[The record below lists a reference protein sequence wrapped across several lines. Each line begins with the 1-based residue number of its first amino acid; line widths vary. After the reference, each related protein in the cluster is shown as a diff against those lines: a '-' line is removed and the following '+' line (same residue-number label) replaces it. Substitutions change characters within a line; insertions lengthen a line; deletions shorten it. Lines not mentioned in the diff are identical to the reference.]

1 MATATLFAQTPSANF
16 TASPIS
22 GCSPLIVQFQDQSTG
37 NPTSWS
43 WDLGNGNT
51 STLRNPQATYFT
63 PGNYTVRLTVTN
75 ASGTNTLTRTQYI
88 TVYQP
93 PTVNF
98 SGSPQTGC
106 FPEHTQFTDLSSAA
120 PGSSIISW
128 QWDFGNGV
136 TSTLQNPLAT
146 YSASGAFAVTL
157 KVTDDRGC
165 SRILG
170 RSSYINVTPG
180 VTASFAPNPAIA
192 CTAPAIIRFNNTSTG
207 PGTMS
212 YQWNFG
218 DGGISSGASPTHTF
232 TNEGVYNVRL
242 TATSSSGCE
251 DTIETTVSVGGFLSS
266 FKVSD
271 TTCPGSA
278 ISFTNTSSPRPDSVR
293 WTFGDG
299 GVSFDTLPVH
309 VYANPGTYTVR
320 LYNYFG
326 GCIDSAIQQVTVNV
340 PPVANFSAA
349 NTNTCQQ
356 SLTVNFQDGSTGA
369 SGWLW
374 DFGDNTTSTLQ
385 NPSHIYNDYGT
396 YTVTLI
402 VTNTSGC
409 RDTLSKPAYIRL
421 QRPQVT
427 LPQLPLN
434 GCIPF
439 TFSPVPVI
447 NSTDAIVSF
456 NWDFGDGGTS
466 TQQTPTH
473 IYITQ
478 GIYTVKLVYTSST
491 GCTDSVIVAS
501 GITVGSK
508 PVAGFSATPTEAC
521 AASPIFFT
529 NLSVNYTQLL
539 WDFGDNSGSFDINP
553 SHTYNDTGYFNVQLI
568 ATNFGCTDTAVQ
580 AGYIHIIPP
589 ISRFTADFNCS
600 NRFQFSFT
608 DESILPQSWLWDFGD
623 GTTSTVQNPTHIYAA
638 LGTYT
643 VFLTVTN
650 GNCSHTSQRTIT
662 MSRQSPDFTVSSNTV
677 CKGTQVSFTPI
688 NFNPN
693 ITTAVYWNFGDGV
706 EESSFGQQVA
716 THTYSAS
723 GNYTIML
730 ITGDLNGCRDTT
742 IKAAYIRVNGPVAN
756 FAARTNGG
764 CAGNTFY
771 FDDQSATDG
780 TNAITNWQ
788 WDFGDGTIRNFTA
801 PPFTHSYSAAGTF
814 TVKLVV
820 TDASGCRDSL
830 IRLTYITV
838 TDPLL
843 GFDANALTTCPG
855 ASITFNNTTTPAPV
869 TSIWDF
875 GDGST
880 SAQQSTSHIY
890 TDTGYYDI
898 KLVITDQAGCIDS
911 LIKTDYLHVVLPVAG
926 FTVNDSFSACTPLE
940 VQFTSTSQNAASYL
954 WDFGPGEGNSSLPDP
969 VHYYSTP
976 GIYRVKML
984 ITSPGGCQD
993 SAFMNITVL
1002 DTAGIRF
1009 RYTPINGCNPLQV
1022 SFNAI
1027 GPLSTQSYFWD
1038 FGDGTEI
1045 TNTPDVNHIY
1055 SSFGNYLPKAVLLDP
1070 PGCVI
1075 PVSGIDTIRVRGAN
1089 IKFGI
1094 SDSVLCD
1101 AGSVSFTDSTTSSD
1115 PVISYTWDFDDGTTS
1130 ALQHPV
1136 HYYSSP
1142 GNYNVGLTTVTQ
1154 SGCTNT
1160 FTKTTA
1166 VKVVARP
1173 DIAITGDSSVCV
1185 FDSLLLSGTFLSPDT
1200 SVVTWHW
1207 NFPNGNT
1214 SNVQLPPAQTYPSGT
1229 FTVYAFA
1236 TNSTGCI
1243 DTATKQIIIHPLP
1256 TVDMPGQMI
1265 IAVGFAD
1272 TIPASYSAGV
1282 NQWAWTPPY
1291 ALSCSQCPRPIVN
1304 PKSTTTY
1311 QLAFADVNG
1320 CRNSAKIEIVVLCKD
1335 ANFYVPNTF
1344 SPNGDGSNDRFY
1356 PRGKGL
1362 YLIRSMRVF
1371 NRWGEVVFENRNFPA
1386 NDALAGWDG
1395 KYKGNRAQPDV
1406 YVYQIEIQCDNG
1418 ELIKLSG
1425 NIALIL

>member
-1 MATATLFAQTPSANF
+1 M
-16 TASPIS
+16 
-22 GCSPLIVQFQDQSTG
+22 
-37 NPTSWS
+37 
-43 WDLGNGNT
+43 
-51 STLRNPQATYFT
+51 
-63 PGNYTVRLTVTN
+63 
-75 ASGTNTLTRTQYI
+75 
-88 TVYQP
+88 
-93 PTVNF
+93 
-98 SGSPQTGC
+98 
-106 FPEHTQFTDLSSAA
+106 
-120 PGSSIISW
+120 SW

-136 TSTLQNPLAT
+136 TSSLQNPLAS
-146 YSASGAFAVTL
+146 YSASGAFAITL
-157 KVTDDRGC
+157 KVTDDKGC

-180 VTASFAPNPAIA
+180 VTASFSPSPLIA
-192 CTAPAIIRFNNTSTG
+192 CTAPGIIRFNNISTG

-218 DGGISSGASPTHTF
+218 DGGISSGTSPTHTF

-251 DTIETTVSVGGFLSS
+251 DTIETTVSVGGFISS
-266 FKVSD
+266 FLVSD

-299 GVSFDTLPVH
+299 SVSFDTLPAH
-309 VYANPGTYTVR
+309 IYTNPGTYTVW
-320 LYNYFG
+320 LYNYVG
-326 GCIDSAIQQVTVNV
+326 SCVDSTSQQVTVNT
-340 PPVANFSAA
+340 PPAANFSAA
-349 NTNTCQQ
+349 NTSTCQQ

-374 DFGDNTTSTLQ
+374 DFGDSTTSTLQ
-385 NPSHIYNDYGT
+385 NPSHTYDGYGT

-409 RDTLSKPAYIRL
+409 RDTLSRPSYIWL
-421 QRPQVT
+421 QRPEITVPQV
-427 LPQLPLN
+427 PSN

-447 NSTDAIVSF
+447 NSPDVIVSF
-456 NWDFGDGGTS
+456 NWDFGDGTTS
-466 TQQTPTH
+466 TQQNPTH
-473 IYITQ
+473 IYTTQ

-491 GCTDSVIVAS
+491 GCTDSLIFAS
-501 GITVGSK
+501 GVTVGSK
-508 PVAGFSATPTEAC
+508 PVADFSAAPTQAC
-521 AASPIFFT
+521 ASTPILFT
-529 NLSVNYTQLL
+529 NLSSPYTQLL
-539 WDFGDNSGSFDINP
+539 WEFGDGFTSGDITP
-553 SHTYNDTGYFNVQLI
+553 SHLYSDTGYFNIQLI
-568 ATNFGCTDTAVQ
+568 ATNYGCPDTAIRT
-580 AGYIHIIPP
+580 GYIHILPP
-589 ISRFTADFNCS
+589 VSRFSAAFDCS
-600 NRFQFSFT
+600 NRLQVSFI
-608 DESILPQSWLWDFGD
+608 DESILPQSWSWDFGD
-623 GTTSTVQNPTHIYAA
+623 GNTSTAQNPTHIYAA
-638 LGTYT
+638 LGTYN
-643 VFLTVTN
+643 VSLTVTN
-650 GNCSHTSQRTIT
+650 GGCTHILQHTIT
-662 MSRQSPDFTVSSNTV
+662 ISKQSTDFTASPTNI
-677 CKGTQVSFTPI
+677 CKGAPVLFTPS
-688 NFNPN
+688 NFNPAV
-693 ITTAVYWNFGDGV
+693 TTALYWNFGDGV
-706 EESSFGQQVA
+706 EETGYGLPFN

-723 GNYTIML
+723 GTYTVML
-730 ITGDLNGCRDTT
+730 ITADLNGCKDTT
-742 IKAAYIRVNGPVAN
+742 TKTAFIRVNGPVAN
-756 FAARTNGG
+756 FVAQSPGG
-764 CAGNTFY
+764 CAGNPFLFT
-771 FDDQSATDG
+771 DQSASDG
-780 TNAITNWQ
+780 TNAITNWL
-788 WDFGDGTIRNFTA
+788 WDFGDGTIQSFNA
-801 PPFTHSYSAAGTF
+801 PPFTHNYSTTDTF
-814 TVKLVV
+814 TVKLIV
-820 TDASGCRDSL
+820 TDAAGCRDSL
-830 IRLTYITV
+830 TRSGYVIT
-838 TDPLL
+838 TNPKP
-843 GFDANALTTCPG
+843 GFTSNAFVACPG
-855 ASITFNNTTTPAPV
+855 ASMIFTDTTSPPAITRT
-869 TSIWDF
+869 WYF
-875 GDGST
+875 GDGTT
-880 SAQQSTSHIY
+880 SGQLAPTHSYS
-890 TDTGYYDI
+890 DTGYYDV
-898 KLVITDQAGCIDS
+898 KLVITDEAGCTDS
-911 LIKTDYLHVVLPVAG
+911 LIQTAYIHVVLPIAG

-940 VQFTSTSQNAASYL
+940 VQFTSTSQNAGGWT
-954 WDFGPGEGNSSLPDP
+954 WDFGPGEGNSSLMNP

-976 GIYRVKML
+976 GVYRVKL
-984 ITSPGGCQD
+984 VIISAGGCLD

-1009 RYTPINGCNPLQV
+1009 TYSPVDGCNPLQV
-1022 SFNAI
+1022 AFNVIA
-1027 GPLSTQSYFWD
+1027 PVSTQSYFWD
-1038 FGDGTEI
+1038 FGDGTEV

-1055 SSFGNYLPKAVLLDP
+1055 PSFGSYLPKAVLLDP

-1075 PVSGIDTIRVRGAN
+1075 PVSGIDTIQIRGAN

-1115 PVISYTWDFDDGTTS
+1115 PIISYTWNFGDGSTS
-1130 ALQHPV
+1130 ASQHPV

-1142 GNYNVGLTTVTQ
+1142 GNYDVGLTTVTQ
-1154 SGCTNT
+1154 SGCTNN
-1160 FTKTTA
+1160 FIKTTA

-1173 DIAITGDSSVCV
+1173 DIAITGNSSVCV
-1185 FDSLLLSGTFLSPDT
+1185 FDSLLLSGAFLQPDT
-1200 SVVTWHW
+1200 SVVTWYW

-1214 SNVQLPPAQTYPSGT
+1214 SNVQLPPPQTYPPGT

-1243 DTATKQIIIHPLP
+1243 DTAAKQITVHPLP

-1282 NQWAWTPPY
+1282 NQWSWTPAY
-1291 ALSCSQCPRPIVN
+1291 ALSCSKCPRPIAN

-1311 QLAFADVNG
+1311 QVAFSDVNG

-1371 NRWGEVVFENRNFPA
+1371 NRWGEVMFENRNFPA

-1395 KYKGNRAQPDV
+1395 KYKGNRVQPDV